1 MELSSLL
8 PSLSPRRA
16 LRLSFSTA
24 SKTPR
29 RPRPA
34 ARAARPPSPAARTP
48 PRKDQSPGDAVGIS
62 VAGGG
67 GAGAVSTSRRVVRIR
82 VPDHVLLQLFRL
94 WHRFR
99 SSKIPESDFITL
111 PNGIKYAYS
120 LLTYPELLYC

>member
-34 ARAARPPSPAARTP
+34 AFACRADASPEGPITRRWFASLAAATA
-48 PRKDQSPGDAVGIS
+48 AVGIS

-67 GAGAVSTSRRVVRIR
+67 GAGAVSTSRRV
-82 VPDHVLLQLFRL
+82 
-94 WHRFR
+94 FR